1 MRLIVAIAL
10 VFALGCGA
18 TSPRGN
24 GHDAATNAGAAG
36 AAGSIPANDGPATS
50 DAAGH
55 AALNVDAG
63 IEIAANGDGAPCFEV
78 SPFATCVAG
87 SNGAC
92 SESGPATPLTCVG
105 GAWSCP
111 PGYIPSFECTSTR
124 DPLPP
129 PPDAAPSAD
138 ASAGD
143 GGVAPWPAVADY
155 GAPGPFTVA
164 RDTNTGPGGA
174 YDVFRP
180 AMLGGANR
188 RNPIVSWANGTLFS
202 LADYQKLLEH
212 WASHGL
218 VVIAGHTNTTAG
230 GGTHK
235 AAIDW
240 LIAENARAGS
250 PYFGLLDTMHV
261 AAAGHSQGGGATI
274 AAGAQKPGPLALTTT
289 LPLMPILSFESDTS
303 IVGKQTAPMFN
314 INATMDTRDP
324 TGAVAMQ
331 IYTAAKTE
339 LVQAA
344 FIGIHEDAWMSSAMF
359 APTLAWFRLRLMG
372 DAQARPLFYPAG
384 TCGLCRDPAWKQVRY
399 QNVP

>member
-1 MRLIVAIAL
+1 MRLSAAFVL
-10 VFALGCGA
+10 VLALGCSA
-18 TSPRGN
+18 TSPRDN
-24 GHDAATNAGAAG
+24 GHDAATNAGADG
-36 AAGSIPANDGPATS
+36 TAGSTPASDGPATS

-55 AALNVDAG
+55 AAVKDDAG
-63 IEIAANGDGAPCFEV
+63 TESAPADAAMD
-78 SPFATCVAG
+78 
-87 SNGAC
+87 
-92 SESGPATPLTCVG
+92 VG
-105 GAWSCP
+105 GA
-111 PGYIPSFECTSTR
+111 T
-124 DPLPP
+124 
-129 PPDAAPSAD
+129 DAGATTD
-138 ASAGD
+138 AGTTTDAGGATDGGD
-143 GGVAPWPAVADY
+143 GGAGASPWPIVVDY
-155 GAPGPFTVA
+155 GAPGPFTIACDV
-164 RDTNTGPGGA
+164 NTGPGGA

-188 RNPIVSWANGTLFS
+188 RNPIVSWANGTLFP

-240 LIAENARAGS
+240 LVAESARPAS
-250 PYFGLLDTMHV
+250 PYFGVLDTLHV

-344 FIGIHEDAWMSSAMF
+344 FIGIHEDAWMSAAML
-359 APTLAWFRLRLMG
+359 APTLAWFRFKLMG

>member
-1 MRLIVAIAL
+1 MRLVAAVAL
-10 VFALGCGA
+10 VLALGCGA
-18 TSPRGN
+18 TSSRGN
-24 GHDAATNAGAAG
+24 GHDAATNAGAGG
-36 AAGSIPANDGPATS
+36 AAGSVPANDGPATS

-55 AALNVDAG
+55 AAVNVDG
-63 IEIAANGDGAPCFEV
+63 NIESA
-78 SPFATCVAG
+78 
-87 SNGAC
+87 
-92 SESGPATPLTCVG
+92 
-105 GAWSCP
+105 
-111 PGYIPSFECTSTR
+111 
-124 DPLPP
+124 
-129 PPDAAPSAD
+129 PPDALVTDVSGASD
-138 ASAGD
+138 ASVTIDGTDGNAGGATD
-143 GGVAPWPAVADY
+143 GNVGAVPWPAVADY

-164 RDTNTGPGGA
+164 RDMNTGPGGA

-180 AMLGGANR
+180 STLGGANR

-250 PYFGLLDTMHV
+250 PFFGVLDTLHV
-261 AAAGHSQGGGATI
+261 AASGHSQGGGATI

-344 FIGIHEDAWMSSAMF
+344 FIGIHEDAFMSAAML

-372 DAQARPLFYPAG
+372 DAQARPLFYPTG